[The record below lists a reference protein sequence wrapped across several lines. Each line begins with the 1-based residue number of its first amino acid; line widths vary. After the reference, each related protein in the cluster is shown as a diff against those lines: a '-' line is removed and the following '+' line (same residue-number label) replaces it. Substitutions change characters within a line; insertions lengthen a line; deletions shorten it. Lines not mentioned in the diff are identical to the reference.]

1 MASPVVT
8 GVAAFLMS
16 YYPTLSAEQIKQVIE
31 NSAVKPSIKAKN
43 PGTEDLVDL
52 TELSKTGGIINA
64 YEAAVLAEK
73 MSSGN
78 KTATAATT
86 KPSSKTVKTNTK
98 QKTATKKAEEKKVVE
113 KKAF

>member
-1 MASPVVT
+1 M
-8 GVAAFLMS
+8 
-16 YYPTLSAEQIKQVIE
+16 
-31 NSAVKPSIKAKN
+31 
-43 PGTEDLVDL
+43 DL

-78 KTATAATT
+78 KTATAVTS
-86 KPSSKTVKTNTK
+86 KPASKPAKTNTK
-98 QKTATKKAEEKKVVE
+98 QKVVTKKADEKKVVE